1 MNIIENPE
9 HPMPWV
15 NLNGN
20 TSENLLADVYNVVA
34 AYHDVIIAVQ
44 KSDLFHGRNG
54 MDNEHRS
61 ALSSKKNDIVNELQ
75 RMHEYFCMMADWI
88 EEHS

>member
-20 TSENLLADVYNVVA
+20 TSENLLEDVYKVVEAYENV
-34 AYHDVIIAVQ
+34 ITAVQ

-61 ALSSKKNDIVNELQ
+61 ALANRESDIISKLW
-75 RMHEYFCMMADWI
+75 RMHEYFMMMADWI